1 MNAVEE
7 LTNITSTNHVT
18 SYFLVFQAQN
28 PDELTIVANEELE
41 ILGEGDGDG
50 WLRARN
56 SSGREGF
63 VPCTY
68 LDSFAGAEEEPVD
81 QEEAL
86 AVGTVPHLPPQI
98 SFSSVDYTVDA
109 NDNGTT
115 AVENYEG
122 DAYLDMAVQQLDSD
136 QVTPFVPPPAG

>member
-1 MNAVEE
+1 M
-7 LTNITSTNHVT
+7 
-18 SYFLVFQAQN
+18 
-28 PDELTIVANEELE
+28 ANEELE

-68 LDSFAGAEEEPVD
+68 LDSFAGAEEEPID
-81 QEEAL
+81 QEVMAS
-86 AVGTVPHLPPQI
+86 GNVPHLPPQI

-109 NDNGTT
+109 NDDG
-115 AVENYEG
+115 APAADNYDG
-122 DAYLDMAVQQLDSD
+122 DAYLDMAVQQIDSD
-136 QVTPFVPPPAG
+136 QPMPFIPPQTGEFISSTVRLLCSLIKSTLLRRASGSS